1 MQVFGS
7 WKHLM
12 GKARPAVIASAVA
25 LGASAAI
32 TGQAIAEPTTDIH
45 YVALGDS
52 FAAGAG
58 VFPQAE
64 LTTCSRS
71 AVNYPALVAEQ
82 LGVETFKDVT
92 CGGATLD
99 DLASAQ
105 RGVVSGTAAPQ
116 FDALTPD
123 TTLVTMTMGGNDIG
137 LAKQALR
144 CGNLLP
150 EPNGTSCEDAF
161 TAGGVDIFAERTAAL
176 APVYGNAIDEIRS
189 RAPKATIAIVGY
201 PTASRPGACPE
212 TQPAWPRDADYL
224 LGVLV
229 NLNALLRDV
238 SAAHGAIFIDTAT
251 SSVGHDMCAAPDQ
264 QWING
269 LIPSLSTPSFVP
281 LHPNTF
287 GEQNIARQVVAALR

>member
-1 MQVFGS
+1 MHVFGS

-12 GKARPAVIASAVA
+12 GKARPAFIASAIA

-32 TGQAIAEPTTDIH
+32 TGQAIAEPIEGTH

-64 LTTCSRS
+64 LATCMRS
-71 AVNYPALVAEQ
+71 AVNYPALVAKE
-82 LGVETFKDVT
+82 LGVDTFEDVT

-99 DLASAQ
+99 DLTRPQ

-137 LAKQALR
+137 LAKQALL

-161 TAGGVDIFAERTAAL
+161 TAGGVDIFAERTRAL
-176 APVYGNAIDEIRS
+176 APVYGTAIDEIHS
-189 RAPKATIAIVGY
+189 RAPKATVAIVGY
-201 PTASRPGACPE
+201 PTASRAGACPE
-212 TQPAWPRDADYL
+212 QQPAWPRDADYL
-224 LGVLV
+224 QSVLV
-229 NLNALLRDV
+229 DLNALLRNV
-238 SAAHGAIFIDTAT
+238 SAAHGAIFIDTAA

-287 GEQNIARQVVAALR
+287 GEQNIAQQVVAALR

>member
-7 WKHLM
+7 WNHLF
-12 GKARPAVIASAVA
+12 GKVRPAVAAAAMTVA
-25 LGASAAI
+25 ASAAI
-32 TGQAIAEPTTDIH
+32 TGQASAAPAADTH

-58 VFPQAE
+58 VFPQTE

-71 AVNYPALVAEQ
+71 AVNYPSLVAKE
-82 LGVETFKDVT
+82 LGVATFKDVT

-99 DLASAQ
+99 DLANPQ

-137 LAKQALR
+137 LASQALR

-150 EPNGTSCEDAF
+150 EPYGTSCADTF
-161 TAGGVDIFAERTAAL
+161 TANGVDTFAERTKAL
-176 APVYGNAIDEIRS
+176 APVYSTAIDEIHS
-189 RAPKATIAIVGY
+189 RAPEATIVIVGY
-201 PTASRPGACPE
+201 PTASRAGACPAQ
-212 TQPAWPRDADYL
+212 QPAWPRDADYL
-224 LGVLV
+224 QDVLV
-229 NLNALLRDV
+229 NLNTLLRNV
-238 SAAHGAIFIDTAT
+238 SAAHGAIFVDTAT
-251 SSVGHDMCAAPDQ
+251 SSVGHDMCATPDQ

-269 LIPSLSTPSFVP
+269 LIPSLSTPSIVP

-287 GEQNIARQVVAALR
+287 GEQNIAQRVVATLR

>member
-1 MQVFGS
+1 MHVFGS
-7 WKHLM
+7 WKHLI
-12 GKARPAVIASAVA
+12 GKARPAVIASAIA
-25 LGASAAI
+25 FGASAAI
-32 TGQAIAEPTTDIH
+32 TGQAIAEPIEGIH

-64 LTTCSRS
+64 LATCTRS
-71 AVNYPALVAEQ
+71 AVNYPALVAEE

-99 DLASAQ
+99 DLASPQ

-137 LAKQALR
+137 LAKQALL

-150 EPNGTSCEDAF
+150 EPNGTSCADAF
-161 TAGGVDIFAERTAAL
+161 TAGGVDIFAERTKAL
-176 APVYGNAIDEIRS
+176 ASVYGTAIDEIRS
-189 RAPKATIAIVGY
+189 RAPKATVAIVGY
-201 PTASRPGACPE
+201 PTASRAGACPE
-212 TQPAWPRDADYL
+212 QQPAWPRDADYL
-224 LGVLV
+224 QGVLV
-229 NLNALLRDV
+229 DLNALLRNV
-238 SAAHGAIFIDTAT
+238 SAAHGAIFVDTAA

-287 GEQNIARQVVAALR
+287 GEQNIAQQVVAALR

>member
-7 WKHLM
+7 WNHLF
-12 GKARPAVIASAVA
+12 GKVRPAVAAAAMTVA
-25 LGASAAI
+25 ASAAI
-32 TGQAIAEPTTDIH
+32 TGQASADPAAETH

-58 VFPQAE
+58 VFPQTE
-64 LTTCSRS
+64 LATCSRS
-71 AVNYPALVAEQ
+71 AVNYPSLVAKT
-82 LGVETFKDVT
+82 LGVATFQDVT
-92 CGGATLD
+92 CGGATLN
-99 DLASAQ
+99 DLASPQ

-137 LAKQALR
+137 LAGEALQ

-150 EPNGTSCEDAF
+150 EPYGTSCADTF
-161 TAGGVDIFAERTAAL
+161 TANGVDTFAERTKAL
-176 APVYGNAIDEIRS
+176 APVYGTAIDEIRA
-189 RAPKATIAIVGY
+189 RAPKATIVIVGY
-201 PTASRPGACPE
+201 PTASREGACPAQ
-212 TQPAWPRDADYL
+212 QPAWPRDADYL
-224 LGVLV
+224 QDVLV
-229 NLNALLRDV
+229 NLNTLLRNV
-238 SAAHGAIFIDTAT
+238 SAAHGAIFVDTAA

-269 LIPSLSTPSFVP
+269 LIPSLSTPSIVP

-287 GEQNIARQVVAALR
+287 GEQNIAQQVVAALR

>member
-1 MQVFGS
+1 MHVLGS
-7 WKHLM
+7 SSHLFD
-12 GKARPAVIASAVA
+12 KVRPVVTTAAMA
-25 LGASAAI
+25 LAASAAI
-32 TGQAIAEPTTDIH
+32 TGPAHAEPAAGTH

-58 VFPQAE
+58 VFPQTE
-64 LTTCSRS
+64 LATCSRS
-71 AVNYPALVAEQ
+71 AVNYPALVAQE
-82 LGVETFKDVT
+82 LGVTTFKDVT

-99 DLASAQ
+99 DLTSAQ

-137 LAKQALR
+137 LASEALR

-150 EPNGTSCEDAF
+150 EPYGTSCADTF
-161 TAGGVDIFAERTAAL
+161 TANGIDTFAERTKAL
-176 APVYGNAIDEIRS
+176 APVYGNAIDDIRS
-189 RAPKATIAIVGY
+189 RAPEATIVIVGY
-201 PTASRPGACPE
+201 PTATRAGACPAQ
-212 TQPAWPRDADYL
+212 QPAWPRDADYL
-224 LGVLV
+224 QGVLV
-229 NLNALLRDV
+229 DLNAVLRNV
-238 SAAHGAIFIDTAT
+238 SAAHGAIFVDTAT
-251 SSVGHDMCAAPDQ
+251 SSIGHDMCATPDQ

-287 GEQNIARQVVAALR
+287 GEQNIAEQIVAALR